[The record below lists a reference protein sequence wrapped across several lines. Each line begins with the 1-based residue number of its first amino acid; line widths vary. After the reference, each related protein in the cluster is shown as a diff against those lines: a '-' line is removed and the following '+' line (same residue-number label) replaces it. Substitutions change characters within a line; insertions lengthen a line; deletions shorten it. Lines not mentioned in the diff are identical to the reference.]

1 MMKFIFWIIV
11 FVIAVVVIAFSV
23 TNREVTTVDLWPS
36 PYSIDLPVF
45 GVALVALF
53 IGFIWGGIIAW
64 IYGGKTR
71 QRVRNLYRR
80 VESDKREMAI
90 LRKKLAKL
98 EGDGRTAKTVPAIAP
113 PSADAA

>member
-1 MMKFIFWIIV
+1 MMKFIFWIVV
-11 FVIAVVVIAFSV
+11 FVIGVIVIAFSV
-23 TNREVTTVDLWPS
+23 ANREVVTVDLWPS

-45 GVALVALF
+45 GVALVTLF

-80 VESDKREMAI
+80 TESDKREMAI

-98 EGDGRTAKTVPAIAP
+98 EGTDTKSETAPAIAP

>member
-1 MMKFIFWIIV
+1 MKLIFWIVLFVIGIV
-11 FVIAVVVIAFSV
+11 FIAFSV
-23 TNREVTTVDLWPS
+23 TNRDIVTVDLWPS
-36 PYSIDLPVF
+36 PYSVDLPVF

-64 IYGGKTR
+64 VYGGKTR

-80 VESDKREMAI
+80 TESDKRELAV
-90 LRKKLAKL
+90 LRQKVAKL
-98 EGDGRTAKTVPAIAP
+98 EGTTKVPAIAP

>member
-1 MMKFIFWIIV
+1 MKLIFWIV
-11 FVIAVVVIAFSV
+11 LFVIAVVIIAFSV
-23 TNREVTTVDLWPS
+23 TNRDVVTVDLWPS
-36 PYSIDLPVF
+36 PYSVDLPVF

-80 VESDKREMAI
+80 AESDKRELAM
-90 LRKKLAKL
+90 LRQKVAKL
-98 EGDGRTAKTVPAIAP
+98 EGGGKAAGKVPAIAP
-113 PSADAA
+113 PAADAA